1 MSMPTGYTYVLGEK
15 EVSFEHFALL
25 CARNFGA
32 LVAMR
37 DDDFSAEI
45 PEALPRDTYHE
56 TMLAEALTELRDALD
71 LGADECHRRA
81 RIDHEEA
88 CARFSEREA
97 RRNLLRERYAAMLD
111 KVLLWKAPTP
121 DHIGLA
127 EFMAQQLRVSIQSDC
142 HSDWDKP
149 PSPKSGDEWKRE
161 RVAQLS
167 RDVAYHAEHAAKEA
181 ERNAERQAW
190 LDALRASLKEAQP

>member
-1 MSMPTGYTYVLGEK
+1 MPTGYTYVLGER
-15 EVSFEHFALL
+15 EVSFEQFALL

-32 LVAMR
+32 LVLLR
-37 DDDFSAEI
+37 DVEFGAEI
-45 PEALPRDTYHE
+45 PAALPR
-56 TMLAEALTELRDALD
+56 AKLRDTLD

-88 CARFSEREA
+88 CARFNEREA
-97 RRNLLRERYAAMLD
+97 RRGVLRQRYTDMLD

-121 DHIGLA
+121 EHAGLA
-127 EFMAQQLRVSIQSDC
+127 EFMVQQLRLSIDLDC
-142 HSDWDKP
+142 RSNWDKP
-149 PSPKSGDEWKRE
+149 PVLMSGDEWKRE

-167 RDVAYHAEHAAKEA
+167 RAVAYHADHAAQEA
-181 ERNAERQAW
+181 KCNDERQAW